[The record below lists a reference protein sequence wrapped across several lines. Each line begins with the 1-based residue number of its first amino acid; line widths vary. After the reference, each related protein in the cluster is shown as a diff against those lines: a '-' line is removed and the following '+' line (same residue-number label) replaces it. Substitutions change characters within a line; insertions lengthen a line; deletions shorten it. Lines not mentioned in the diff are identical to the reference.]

1 MKNEKIS
8 IDLNNIV
15 DLYIRVSTS
24 EQAEEG
30 YSVAEQEERL
40 RNYCAAYNYTIH
52 AVHIDPG
59 FSGAS
64 LNRPGIKKVM
74 DDVEHGRCKKVI
86 VWKLDR
92 LSRSQ
97 KDTLILLED
106 VFLAND
112 CHFISLL
119 ESFDTSTPFGRCIV
133 GILATFAQME
143 RENIKMRT
151 MMGRQARIKEG
162 HFHGSRCPTGYTF
175 KYSPDGTLLS
185 NDLEVNP
192 YAAKLVHEAYRLF
205 LAWFQHQLHCRPYG
219 IYLWLCFIRLGAQ
232 YRYSPPI
239 K

>member
-119 ESFDTSTPFGRCIV
+119 ESFWALYRWYS
-133 GILATFAQME
+133 
-143 RENIKMRT
+143 
-151 MMGRQARIKEG
+151 
-162 HFHGSRCPTGYTF
+162 GSLCP
-175 KYSPDGTLLS
+175 
-185 NDLEVNP
+185 N
-192 YAAKLVHEAYRLF
+192 
-205 LAWFQHQLHCRPYG
+205 
-219 IYLWLCFIRLGAQ
+219 GA
-232 YRYSPPI
+232 
-239 K
+239 

>member
-1 MKNEKIS
+1 MAS
-8 IDLNNIV
+8 IDINNVV

-40 RNYCAAYNYTIH
+40 RSYCAAYNYTIN
-52 AVHIDPG
+52 AVHVDPG

-64 LNRPGIKKVM
+64 LDRPAIKKVM
-74 DDVEHGRCKKVI
+74 YDVEHGRCKKVI

-112 CHFISLL
+112 CNFISLM

-133 GILATFAQME
+133 GILAAFAQME
-143 RENIKMRT
+143 RENIKIRT
-151 MMGRQARIKEG
+151 MMGRQA
-162 HFHGSRCPTGYTF
+162 GSERDISTDPGVLLDISSSMLPMVRCYRTILSWILTLPNWCRKYTVCPSAVPVLVPLLHIWHLPTVAVCMTGR
-175 KYSPDGTLLS
+175 
-185 NDLEVNP
+185 
-192 YAAKLVHEAYRLF
+192 A
-205 LAWFQHQLHCRPYG
+205 
-219 IYLWLCFIRLGAQ
+219 IRQ
-232 YRYSPPI
+232 YDAF
-239 K
+239 

>member
-86 VWKLDR
+86 G
-92 LSRSQ
+92 
-97 KDTLILLED
+97 LEAGQA
-106 VFLAND
+106 FPLPERYP
-112 CHFISLL
+112 HF
-119 ESFDTSTPFGRCIV
+119 TGGRFSC
-133 GILATFAQME
+133 E
-143 RENIKMRT
+143 
-151 MMGRQARIKEG
+151 
-162 HFHGSRCPTGYTF
+162 
-175 KYSPDGTLLS
+175 
-185 NDLEVNP
+185 
-192 YAAKLVHEAYRLF
+192 
-205 LAWFQHQLHCRPYG
+205 
-219 IYLWLCFIRLGAQ
+219 
-232 YRYSPPI
+232 
-239 K
+239 